1 MNQISNKT
9 EGVLF
14 YLTHN
19 VSISTDLSVFICVHL
34 RSSADADCVGLFLE
48 GGTRNKMASS

>member
-9 EGVLF
+9 EGMLF
-14 YLTHN
+14 SPDTQRFHKH
-19 VSISTDLSVFICVHL
+19 LSICVYL

-48 GGTRNKMASS
+48 GGRYENKMASS